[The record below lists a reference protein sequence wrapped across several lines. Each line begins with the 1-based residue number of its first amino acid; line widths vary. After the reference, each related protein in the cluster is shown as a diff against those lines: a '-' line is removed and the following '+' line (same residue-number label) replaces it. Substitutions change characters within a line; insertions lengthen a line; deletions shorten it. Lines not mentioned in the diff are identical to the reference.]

1 MKDNPPAGSPLR
13 LLRKQKPRLWRSG
26 FTLLEV
32 LVAVALLGI
41 AITVVLQL
49 FSANLQALSSSEDYV
64 AAATRANI
72 KLREVVDE
80 EEIAESSWTEVSE
93 EGYTMDVSITNA
105 LEDRTE
111 KLQVAL
117 FEIALTVRWSKGARQ
132 RSLTLRTLK
141 ALPRQI

>member
-80 EEIAESSWTEVSE
+80 EEITESSWTEVSE